1 MTMMSDEPIPLD
13 SEPITS
19 QPATEST
26 SSGTSPTTNGTG
38 RKRGRPRKVHTEDG
52 SVKTETQAKP
62 KPETKTE
69 AEAKP
74 EAKPKKGFPFTPAPP
89 KEYKGVLVRNR
100 HTGRK
105 MHMIAP
111 YRTYYGKI
119 EGIYSDAYDDL
130 IKRLAWR
137 VKHDMQNVIII
148 DGDTG
153 SGKSAMALNIC
164 VDLSKKLKCGFDLS
178 KDYIYDMSDLWRKL
192 DDEYANPINLLDE
205 GTVTIASNTAQEKQS
220 KQFTTLLDTMRSKH
234 WTTIIC
240 TPGYKRV
247 NAVVRKDH
255 AEFKIRCASK
265 THPLVA
271 GYGRGFF
278 ECRRVSRKEFDDS
291 NKDPVWGM
299 MYAGVFN
306 DYPEII
312 KDEYLSIKAG
322 RQDVLTRRYINEAK
336 YLEAKTQKEQD
347 KYVTPE
353 DKGSW

>member
-13 SEPITS
+13 GEPETTQSETVS
-19 QPATEST
+19 SNNT
-26 SSGTSPTTNGTG
+26 SSTGTG
-38 RKRGRPRKVHTEDG
+38 KKRGRPRKVYTEDDP
-52 SVKTETQAKP
+52 VKTETPVKAKA
-62 KPETKTE
+62 ETKSDSET
-69 AEAKP
+69 KS
-74 EAKPKKGFPFTPAPP
+74 KKGGFPFTPAPP
-89 KEYKGVLVRNR
+89 KEYKGTVVRNR

-164 VDLSKKLKCGFDLS
+164 VDLSKRLKCGFDLS

-255 AEFKIRCASK
+255 ADFKIRCASK

-299 MYAGVFN
+299 MYAGIFS
-306 DYPEII
+306 DYPPII
-312 KDEYLSIKAG
+312 RDEYLSIKAG
-322 RQDVLTRRYINEAK
+322 RQDVLTRRFINEAK
-336 YLEAKTQKEQD
+336 YIEAKAQKEQD

>member
-13 SEPITS
+13 DEPETTQSETVSSNNTS
-19 QPATEST
+19 ST
-26 SSGTSPTTNGTG
+26 STG
-38 RKRGRPRKVHTEDG
+38 KKRGRPRKVYTEDDP
-52 SVKTETQAKP
+52 VKTETPVKAKA
-62 KPETKTE
+62 ETKSDSET
-69 AEAKP
+69 
-74 EAKPKKGFPFTPAPP
+74 KPKKGGFPFTPAPP
-89 KEYKGVLVRNR
+89 KEYTGTVVRNR

-164 VDLSKKLKCGFDLS
+164 VDLSKRLKCGFDLS

-255 AEFKIRCASK
+255 ADFKIRCASK

-306 DYPEII
+306 DYPAIL

-322 RQDVLTRRYINEAK
+322 RQDVLTRRFINEAK
-336 YLEAKTQKEQD
+336 YIEAKAQKEQD